1 MDRQPTLVKDR
12 PLNKGQRTA
21 NRILDVAEELF
32 AQHGFAAAS
41 LRDIA
46 ARAEIQQP
54 GLYKHFT
61 GKDDLYR
68 KVYERALAPM
78 TALMDGIL
86 AGPDATF
93 DDLTDRMIDL
103 LAQHPNIARLLAR
116 AAMAS
121 DSEPDEVALDWLA
134 RLVAYGRKLNDKAG
148 VVSDDRLLATQIIAT
163 FNVLFGFFW
172 ASPLVARLS
181 GHDATDPAM
190 LALQKRLVRDVITGF
205 GSGNS
210 A

>member
-46 ARAEIQQP
+46 ARAQIQQP

-134 RLVAYGRKLNDKAG
+134 RLVTYGRKLNDKAG

-190 LALQKRLVRDVITGF
+190 LALQKRLVRDVIAGF